1 MIKITLTYSKS
12 TKNTH
17 VYKTDEEGAAV
28 PSVYIKR
35 DALPEKPETIE
46 VTIK

>member
-1 MIKITLTYSKS
+1 MIKIVLTYFKS

-28 PSVYIKR
+28 PSVYIKQG
-35 DALPEKPETIE
+35 ALPDKPETIE

>member
-12 TKNTH
+12 TKSTH

-28 PSVYIKR
+28 PSLYIKR
-35 DALPEKPETIE
+35 AALPDKPETIE
-46 VTIK
+46 VIIK

>member
-17 VYKTDEEGAAV
+17 VYKTDEEGAAI
-28 PSVYIKR
+28 PSLYIKR
-35 DALPEKPETIE
+35 GALPDKPETIE
-46 VTIK
+46 VIIK